1 MALDLKQFVDINIVP
16 HVTSNS
22 KGTRNAVLF
31 TYEGT
36 SGTTL
41 VINDYSDM
49 KSKLSALPTTT
60 RYVKVF
66 LDNGGTNLKVICGKS
81 TIIKA
86 DIAALDNEDIIVAYV
101 FSNTTGETAFI
112 NAANQYANDSTVYG
126 INEKICI
133 SGGPSIAPATLP
145 SGIKNFAYKFAT
157 ASPYMMTMAAY
168 LSKIDV
174 YSIDTVKDYAFTKET
189 AYPSQDSAYTKDLQD
204 GNYNIDLTVAN
215 AVRNIGGNCTDG
227 SDLVNAYVRI
237 VLHQTLTEKL
247 VDLLTQKIRGTAGI
261 SKIYSTISKEL
272 QNYLTCGYLTTD
284 KIWTDED
291 YKVTVGDQS
300 YTIIE
305 KGAALQNGYVIKI
318 LPMSSLTDAQKAK
331 HSAPYIYIVIA
342 DQYGIRFITVNGE
355 VI

>member
-1 MALDLKQFVDINIVP
+1 MAIDLKQFVDINIVP
-16 HVTSNS
+16 HVVSNP

-31 TYEGT
+31 TSEGT
-36 SGTTL
+36 ASTVLMINNL
-41 VINDYSDM
+41 VDVA
-49 KSKLSALPTTT
+49 KLSAMTNTAKFAT
-60 RYVKVF
+60 IFVTH
-66 LDNGGTNLKVICGKS
+66 GGTNLKVICGK
-81 TIIKA
+81 TALTKD
-86 DIAALDNEDIIVAYV
+86 DIASLDNSEIIVAYYATSATNSLV
-101 FSNTTGETAFI
+101 EAAKAYEAEVTT
-112 NAANQYANDSTVYG
+112 YG
-126 INEKICI
+126 INEKIFVNAGT
-133 SGGPSIAPATLP
+133 SEASAFEGLA
-145 SGIKNFAYKFAT
+145 NFAYKYSTVVGAE
-157 ASPYMMTMAAY
+157 MTMAAY

-174 YSIDTVKDYAFTKET
+174 YSIDSVKDYAFTKET
-189 AYPSQDSAYTKDLQD
+189 INALADSSYNQNAMSNFNVDLKF
-204 GNYNIDLTVAN
+204 AN

-227 SDLVNAYVRI
+227 SDLVNEYMRI
-237 VLHQTLTEKL
+237 VLHQTLTDKL

-305 KGAALQNGYVIKI
+305 KGTALQNGYVIKI

-331 HSAPYIYIVIA
+331 HSAPYIYVVIA